1 MMNKPAS
8 KESGWVRFAQIVLGI
23 IAIVASIIVIAYPGI
38 STISLVYFL
47 SLLFFIVGIETI
59 IVGIFFKTK
68 SRLATI
74 GLGILVLILSGLA
87 LAFPVGTTYLL
98 IMIVGFALLFD
109 GIARIIYGI
118 FEKSE
123 NKSNRFFSIIVG
135 VISMVISTYI
145 IGSPLFGFTFVGF
158 LIGISILITG
168 IQILVA
174 GIRGQRTKLS
184 A

>member
-1 MMNKPAS
+1 MMNKSTS
-8 KESGWVRFAQIVLGI
+8 KESGWIRFAQIVLGI
-23 IAIVASIIVIAYPGI
+23 IAIIASTIVIAYPGI
-38 STISLVYFL
+38 STISLVYLL

-109 GIARIIYGI
+109 GFARIIYGI
-118 FEKSE
+118 IEKSE
-123 NKSNRFFSIIVG
+123 TRSNRFFSIIVG
-135 VISMVISTYI
+135 IISVAISSYI
-145 IGSPLFGFTFVGF
+145 IASPLFGFTFVGF

-184 A
+184 V